1 MSKIFSVATLLL
13 CMNLFITGCQ
23 PASDDNGSGPD
34 SEDATP
40 GEHEDEGSNGPALAP
55 GDADAGDE
63 PAGREGENPVP
74 AEEERANPVPPKVE
88 DVGGDVSD
96 L

>member
-1 MSKIFSVATLLL
+1 MSKKFAVATLVLGIS
-13 CMNLFITGCQ
+13 LFILGCQ
-23 PASDDNGSGPD
+23 PASIDNGSGAD
-34 SEDATP
+34 GNDATP
-40 GEHEDEGSNGPALAP
+40 GEHEDEGSNGPALDP
-55 GDADAGDE
+55 GDAGAGDE

-88 DVGGDVSD
+88 DVGGDVSE